1 MECVCRKVSVCLK
14 CVDAS
19 SIDFSLNLVSLY
31 TTVSK
36 TTTSASDVSALN
48 LIVGWCK
55 FSCLIKAS
63 MSGLLMSHR
72 EKYRLCSISKL
83 LLRVVVSV
91 YAMKMLAKET
101 AVFVPIAVL
110 WVSR

>member
-1 MECVCRKVSVCLK
+1 
-14 CVDAS
+14 
-19 SIDFSLNLVSLY
+19 
-31 TTVSK
+31 
-36 TTTSASDVSALN
+36 
-48 LIVGWCK
+48 
-55 FSCLIKAS
+55 
-63 MSGLLMSHR
+63 MSGLMSHR

-91 YAMKMLAKET
+91 YAMKMLVKET